1 MFVLTSGKVW
11 LKHEMMD
18 YIGKTVISNSQ
29 KAAYFTELPHAGFC
43 VRLHPHSSSSKI
55 KLDGVPGGLKSFAV
69 DA

>member
-1 MFVLTSGKVW
+1 MFVVASGKGW

-18 YIGKTVISNSQ
+18 YIGKTVISSSQ
-29 KAAYFTELPHAGFC
+29 KADYFTELHHAGFC
-43 VRLHPHSSSSKI
+43 VRLHTHSASSKI

>member
-1 MFVLTSGKVW
+1 
-11 LKHEMMD
+11 MMD